1 MQKLLLT
8 LAFSAVAT
16 FAANIVA
23 VLEIVPSNENVDLEI
38 SEFRH
43 LTDELRTRA
52 RETLPRAYSILTRDN
67 IISLLP
73 PDEAE
78 AECLAESCAVEI
90 GRAIG
95 AEYVTQGF
103 IGKFA
108 GMLTLTVELYESMSG
123 NMLGSFVTESEDVK
137 GLLMTIRE
145 KAPKLFSNIS
155 VDTKVAVTDSIAPIQ
170 PTVSL
175 SSSANQSPLP
185 TSQKSNT
192 SFLVALSLDILG
204 AAAIG
209 FGIYK
214 HMDSNKLYSDYEKKS
229 NLKKLEKEDPEM
241 IQALKENPE
250 LYEAY
255 ENDRNKLLKKSND
268 ARTLR
273 NVGYAVGGA
282 LLAAGIAVHIWF

>member
-8 LAFSAVAT
+8 LAFGIAT
-16 FAANIVA
+16 SFAANIVA
-23 VLEIVPSNENVDLEI
+23 VLEIIPSNDNVNLEV

-52 RETLPRAYSILTRDN
+52 RETLPRNAYSILTRDN
-67 IISLLP
+67 IIQLLP
-73 PDEAE
+73 PDEKE
-78 AECLAESCAVEI
+78 AECLAESCAVDI

-103 IGKFA
+103 VGNFA

-145 KAPKLFSNIS
+145 KAPGLFGKLSE
-155 VDTKVAVTDSIAPIQ
+155 
-170 PTVSL
+170 SL
-175 SSSANQSPLP
+175 SEPVIPVLKDLQNKENPALQPSQTQPIATNIPLDTP
-185 TSQKSNT
+185 KKSGTSL
-192 SFLVALSLDILG
+192 FVAIGLDVLG

-214 HMDSNKLYSDYEKKS
+214 HIDSNKLYDDYKKKPAEPITQDDYDKF
-229 NLKKLEKEDPEM
+229 KKQKD
-241 IQALKENPE
+241 
-250 LYEAY
+250 
-255 ENDRNKLLKKSND
+255 KLLKDSNS
-268 ARTLR
+268 AGTLS